1 MQGKSGREAD
11 AEINQMIQDL
21 NLVDKAN
28 TASAKLSGGMKAQIE
43 VTLCVPLFNRFDLV
57 LISFVVG

>member
-21 NLVDKAN
+21 KLVDKTN
-28 TASAKLSGGMKAQIE
+28 TASAKLSGGMKRK
-43 VTLCVPLFNRFDLV
+43 LR
-57 LISFVVG
+57 